1 MNSFSISRIHVCVT
15 FLTRSVLKEKE
26 EKKRRWRWRKKVK
39 TEREG
44 FILKRVNN
52 AFQMERVR
60 SLPVGSR
67 SILPWCIRPPKV
79 RSIYSFEERG
89 HLYSRAYCD
98 SPRIYFGGSN
108 GSRQKGSIS
117 RWVNEILK
125 LRSPALGYLCPCL
138 KFYPFIV
145 NLRKYPLQWMDNLI
159 KV

>member
-1 MNSFSISRIHVCVT
+1 MYNVFNEVSSETER
-15 FLTRSVLKEKE
+15 E
-26 EKKRRWRWRKKVK
+26 EKIEVGKNKKIKTRREK
-39 TEREG
+39 EG

-79 RSIYSFEERG
+79 RSIYIRSRRERG

-98 SPRIYFGGSN
+98 SPRIYFEWGSN

-117 RWVNEILK
+117 R
-125 LRSPALGYLCPCL
+125 
-138 KFYPFIV
+138 
-145 NLRKYPLQWMDNLI
+145 
-159 KV
+159 

>member
-125 LRSPALGYLCPCL
+125 LRSPSGPWISLSLSQILFRGS
-138 KFYPFIV
+138 
-145 NLRKYPLQWMDNLI
+145 
-159 KV
+159 